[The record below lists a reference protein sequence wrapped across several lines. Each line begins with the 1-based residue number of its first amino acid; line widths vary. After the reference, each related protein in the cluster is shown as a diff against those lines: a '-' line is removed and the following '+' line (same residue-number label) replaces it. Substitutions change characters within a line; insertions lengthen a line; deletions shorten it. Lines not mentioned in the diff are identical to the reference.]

1 MEPAIMHS
9 PVMNVNEMIEQLNQ
23 LQLPTSLMESFDAFR
38 EEAVRAASQGFN
50 DAQLA
55 WFLDLLNR
63 FRGPNDHKGSLV
75 DVFDP
80 GMFTCDH
87 PGWEAA
93 PGTRI
98 ELAALTSEV
107 AEFAGPDSEFMGI
120 ARQEIERF
128 REYASGYSDVEILGL
143 ANVARSALVD
153 RGKLIACWEDAIRYV
168 AMNASARLED
178 LWAYDDTLWRL
189 APPRIIDFDDMV
201 ERRKQALLRFRSAS
215 QFQERDFACYSED
228 EVRTFAFDA
237 RNLFLADRAK
247 HLAICAKCQSRL
259 EYWTGLV
266 QQFDRA
272 TTSPAGRTDA

>member
-1 MEPAIMHS
+1 
-9 PVMNVNEMIEQLNQ
+9 MNVNEMIEQLNQ

-63 FRGPNDHKGSLV
+63 FRGPNDHKESLE

-98 ELAALTSEV
+98 ELTALTSEV
-107 AEFAGPDSEFMGI
+107 AEFAAPDSEFVGI
-120 ARQEIERF
+120 ARQEIRTF
-128 REYASGYSDVEILGL
+128 REIANGYSDGEILAL
-143 ANVARSALVD
+143 ANVARAALVD
-153 RGKLIACWEDAIRYV
+153 RTKLIEDRENAIRYL
-168 AMNASARLED
+168 AMNASAKLED

-189 APPRIIDFDDMV
+189 APPRVIDFDDMV
-201 ERRKQALLRFRSAS
+201 ERRKKALLRFRSAAS
-215 QFQERDFACYSED
+215 PFQERDFTCYSED

-247 HLAICAKCQSRL
+247 HLAICAKCQGRL

-272 TTSPAGRTDA
+272 TSSPAGRTDA